1 MGIACILNA
10 QQCGRTPLRYTAPY
24 YLAMIVPVSIV
35 GLGIVPLGPYGW
47 VALGGFILGG
57 GYVIWWATERVWG
70 KFAGSYFH

>member
-1 MGIACILNA
+1 
-10 QQCGRTPLRYTAPY
+10 
-24 YLAMIVPVSIV
+24 MIVPVSIV
-35 GLGIVPLGPYGW
+35 GLGIVPLGPYVW